1 MAQLVRQ
8 RTNNLDTL
16 KICGFETRAYPYTF
30 FLFFNLYRPKNV
42 ILAIAFKI
50 RPRPLNYI

>member
-30 FLFFNLYRPKNV
+30 FPFFQSLQAKKCHTRNSFQNQT
-42 ILAIAFKI
+42 
-50 RPRPLNYI
+50 